1 MENMTFS
8 KPSKIVCVG
17 LNYRQH
23 AIEFNMPVPAGP
35 VIFLKPPSA
44 LIHDGDE
51 IVYPSL
57 TGELH
62 YEAELGV
69 VIGGTCR
76 NASVRDAR
84 KFIAGFVCANDVT
97 ARDLQRKDGQW
108 TRSKS
113 FDTFCPVSRTLTPKE
128 AVDPNHLRIRAI
140 LNDRTVQDANT
151 SDMIFSVDEIVS
163 YISSIMT
170 LLPDDLILTGTPS
183 GVGPMEKGDLI
194 RIEIEGVGILS
205 NRIA

>member
-1 MENMTFS
+1 MNLI

-17 LNYRQH
+17 LNYRKH
-23 AIEFNMPVPAGP
+23 AQEFNMPVPEEP

-44 LIHDGDE
+44 LIYDGDD

-57 TGELH
+57 TQELH

-69 VIGGTCR
+69 VIGRTCR
-76 NASVRDAR
+76 NISAEDADEHVE
-84 KFIAGFVCANDVT
+84 GYVCANDVT

-113 FDTFCPVSRTLTPKE
+113 FDTFCPVGRKVTGKDTVNP
-128 AVDPNHLRIRAI
+128 DHLHIRAF
-140 LNDRTVQDANT
+140 LNDNIVQDSNT
-151 SDMIFSVDEIVS
+151 SDMIFRVRDIVS

-170 LLPDDLILTGTPS
+170 LFPQDLILTGTPS
-183 GVGPMEKGDLI
+183 GVGPMQKGDRI
-194 RIEIEGVGILS
+194 RIEIEGIGEIS
-205 NRIA
+205 NRVV